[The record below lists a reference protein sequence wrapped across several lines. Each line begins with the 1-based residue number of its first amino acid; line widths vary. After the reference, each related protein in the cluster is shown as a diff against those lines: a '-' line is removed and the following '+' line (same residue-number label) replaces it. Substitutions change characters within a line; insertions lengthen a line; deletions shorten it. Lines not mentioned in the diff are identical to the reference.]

1 MGVSDGVRHGTLE
14 RQAVLGTGNTGTE
27 VAGSGRRV
35 ITGNN
40 TEAFLVSPQARREE
54 NTDIQAP
61 AGE

>member
-35 ITGNN
+35 IKGNN
-40 TEAFLVSPQARREE
+40 TEALSVESTGSERGKYRYPGYGR
-54 NTDIQAP
+54 
-61 AGE
+61 